1 VDAALPLALTRTL
14 LGLVILGAAIWMG
27 GFVAIMVVNAT
38 SKKSLEPAQRIA
50 LFRGLGRNYLRV
62 AAAAFALVVIPGA
75 VLLASRPWDGFTLA
89 ILIAALILVVLT
101 CVAVQQARR
110 MTRMRKAALAAATGA
125 ATGTVTSGDA
135 PIAQHARRAWM
146 LRMGIGLASLAVF
159 VIALA
164 TP

>member
-1 VDAALPLALTRTL
+1 MDAALPLALTRTL
-14 LGLVILGAAIWMG
+14 LGLVILGAAVWMG

-89 ILIAALILVVLT
+89 ILMAALLLVGLT

-110 MTRMRKAALAAATGA
+110 MTRMRKAALAAGVGTAPGA
-125 ATGTVTSGDA
+125 PGAA

>member
-1 VDAALPLALTRTL
+1 MDATLPLALTRTL
-14 LGLVILGAAIWMG
+14 LGLVILGAAVWMG

-62 AAAAFALVVIPGA
+62 AAVAFALMVIPGG
-75 VLLASRPWDGFTLA
+75 VLLALRPWDGFTLA
-89 ILIAALILVVLT
+89 ILLAALLVVVLT
-101 CVAVQQARR
+101 CVAVRQARR
-110 MTRMRKAALAAATGA
+110 MTRMRKAALATATTAG
-125 ATGTVTSGDA
+125 TGTPDAA
-135 PIAQHARRAWM
+135 PIAHHSRRAWM

>member
-14 LGLVILGAAIWMG
+14 LGLVILGAAVWMG

-62 AAAAFALVVIPGA
+62 AAVAFVLVVIPGG

-89 ILIAALILVVLT
+89 ILLAAILLLVLT
-101 CVAVQQARR
+101 CVAVRQARR
-110 MTRMRKAALAAATGA
+110 MTRMRKAALAAGSPGA
-125 ATGTVTSGDA
+125 A
-135 PIAQHARRAWM
+135 PIAHHSRRAWM
-146 LRMGIGLASLAVF
+146 LRMGIGFASLAVF

>member
-14 LGLVILGAAIWMG
+14 LGLVILGAAVWMG

-89 ILIAALILVVLT
+89 ILLAALLLVGLT

-110 MTRMRKAALAAATGA
+110 MTRMRKAALAAGTGA
-125 ATGTVTSGDA
+125 ATGAPGAA